1 MNVPSRY
8 GLLRVVGWLLRIL
21 ALVILI
27 ACIVGAIW
35 ISNNIPPPGSGIN
48 ILVPIVIVVGIAN
61 FIGWWVR
68 GSMLNLLDD
77 VEQRTRANAQAIER
91 VMRLTEVQVTSGGMT
106 GSSTQP
112 LPAMGDR

>member
-35 ISNNIPPPGSGIN
+35 ISNNTAFAGSGGN
-48 ILVPIVIVVGIAN
+48 IITPILIVVGIFN

-68 GSMLNLLDD
+68 GSVLNLLDD

>member
-35 ISNNIPPPGSGIN
+35 ISNNVPAPTSGIN
-48 ILVPIVIVVGIAN
+48 ILTVLAVVVGIAN